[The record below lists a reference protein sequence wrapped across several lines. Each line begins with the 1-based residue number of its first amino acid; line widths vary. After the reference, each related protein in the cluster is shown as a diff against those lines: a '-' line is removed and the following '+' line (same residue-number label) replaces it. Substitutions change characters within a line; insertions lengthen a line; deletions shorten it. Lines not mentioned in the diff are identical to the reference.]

1 MSNSTVESQTIF
13 EVWEW
18 DGTAL
23 NAAGW
28 IVGRFV
34 SRESAQRCV
43 DDLSNDWNTREIIE
57 RKLTP

>member
-1 MSNSTVESQTIF
+1 MSNGTAELKAIY

-28 IVGRFV
+28 IVARFTT
-34 SRESAQRCV
+34 RESAQACV
-43 DDLSNDWNTREIIE
+43 DDLKNDWNTRKIIE
-57 RKLTP
+57 RKLT